1 MRQSKQARVI
11 LYRNK
16 TDEDQA
22 RIING
27 NRVPAT
33 NNEETE
39 LIVENHFCCRLEYK
53 QHHLR
58 TISEIKQEE
67 FS

>member
-1 MRQSKQARVI
+1 MRQSEQARVI

-39 LIVENHFCCRLEYK
+39 LIVKIVFVADWN
-53 QHHLR
+53 
-58 TISEIKQEE
+58 TS
-67 FS
+67 STT

>member
-39 LIVENHFCCRLEYK
+39 LIVEIVFVADWNTSSTTWGQSQR
-53 QHHLR
+53 
-58 TISEIKQEE
+58 
-67 FS
+67 